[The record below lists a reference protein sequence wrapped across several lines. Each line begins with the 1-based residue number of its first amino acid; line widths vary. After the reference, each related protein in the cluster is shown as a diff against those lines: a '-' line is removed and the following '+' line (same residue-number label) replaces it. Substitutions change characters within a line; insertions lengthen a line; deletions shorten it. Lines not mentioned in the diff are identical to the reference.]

1 MPASQ
6 PIREIMYPPPVNE
19 PSPRYLPADWDP
31 EAVRALRER
40 RGETQDAFAERLGT
54 RQQTVS
60 EWERGASHPRRM
72 AQRLLTMLAEEAATY
87 DARPGPEAITQ

>member
-1 MPASQ
+1 
-6 PIREIMYPPPVNE
+6 MYPPPVSE
-19 PSPRYLPADWDP
+19 SSPRYLTGDWDS

-72 AQRLLTMLAEEAATY
+72 AQRLLTMQAEEAATCEVP
-87 DARPGPEAITQ
+87 PGPEAPQ